1 MQTCRAIS
9 KLFLTPQ
16 HVFKSVPAVGLK
28 SFSPQPVKGDVEY
41 PPRTRLRVMLKVP
54 LMPGGVAPFK
64 MQKKLRLM
72 RGPELYHNTLLHKQ
86 FGIIATCGGRLKH
99 NNFEMIR
106 MLVLRNI
113 TYNKAF
119 VIWRVSPPWQPVTK
133 KSQGVRMGSGKG
145 NIDHYVTPVKAG
157 QVIIEVGGDVEYF
170 EVRRG
175 LINIAR
181 RLPFDAK
188 VVSQELMEKMAEEK
202 RKSVEENLNPWTW
215 KYIIQNNMLGC
226 QKWISKYDRRWFN
239 EYL

>member
-1 MQTCRAIS
+1 MQICRTIS
-9 KLFLTPQ
+9 KLFISQ
-16 HVFKSVPAVGLK
+16 YVFKSVPVVGLK
-28 SFSPQPVKGDVEY
+28 SFAPQPVKDDIEY
-41 PPRTRLRVMLKVP
+41 PSRTRLKVVMKVP
-54 LMPGGVAPFK
+54 QMPNNVAPYK
-64 MQKKLRLM
+64 TQKRLRLM
-72 RGPELYHNTLLHKQ
+72 RGPELFHNTLLHKQ

-119 VIWRVSPPWQPVTK
+119 VIWRVPAPWQPITK
-133 KSQGVRMGSGKG
+133 KSQGVRMGAGKG
-145 NIDHYVTPVKAG
+145 SIDHYVTPVKSG
-157 QVIIEVGGDVEYF
+157 QVIIEVGGNIEYF

-175 LINIAR
+175 LINIAK

-188 VVSQELMEKMAEEK
+188 VVSQELMEKMAEDK
-202 RKSVEENLNPWTW
+202 KKMVEENLNPWNW

-226 QKWISKYDRRWFN
+226 HKWISKYDRRWFN